1 MIEKNGTWQLVDRP
15 TNRKVIGVKW
25 IFKTKLNP
33 DGTICKHKAR
43 LVVKGYAQQYGV
55 DYQETFA
62 PVARYNKIKLILT
75 LASHSSWQINQLDV
89 KLAFLNGLLAEKVY
103 VEQPDGFSTP
113 GKEDQVY
120 LLTKALY
127 GLKQAPRAWYERM
140 DNHLIQLG
148 FSRSQS
154 EATLYVKV
162 NDAGESLIVSIY
174 VDDMLVI
181 GSKIELIQRF
191 KDEMEKIFEMTDL
204 GVMKYFLG
212 MEVLQ
217 SSDGIF
223 ICQQKYI
230 SDILKCKT
238 ANL

>member
-1 MIEKNGTWQLVDRP
+1 MEGIVWP
-15 TNRKVIGVKW
+15 
-25 IFKTKLNP
+25 KTSP
-33 DGTICKHKAR
+33 M
-43 LVVKGYAQQYGV
+43 
-55 DYQETFA
+55 
-62 PVARYNKIKLILT
+62 
-75 LASHSSWQINQLDV
+75 
-89 KLAFLNGLLAEKVY
+89 
-103 VEQPDGFSTP
+103 
-113 GKEDQVY
+113 
-120 LLTKALY
+120 
-127 GLKQAPRAWYERM
+127 AWYERM

-162 NDAGESLIVSIY
+162 IAASESLIVSIY
-174 VDDMLVI
+174 GNNMLVT
-181 GSKIELIQRF
+181 GSKIKLIQRF